1 MRETDLHPAGRTS
14 VYPRCFRPSAVD
26 TIRVPAAA
34 LQLRKPNE
42 NVHHPVR
49 TFPADTS
56 AMARPCVPSA
66 KNHLRRVSIP
76 GILAEVVRLRWEE
89 FRYPA
94 FSPFGL
100 EMICFDLRRR
110 VPHDVSVFIAQEPPE
125 VQAAVDRVLVR
136 QYREGP
142 ERNGILVQAAC
153 CEIVA
158 DARTAPIG
166 SFVCARHHVRYSDI
180 LAPCI
185 EERWR
190 ELGYAKFSDY
200 VTGLIRYD
208 LMLLGPHKYFSGDD
222 TDPHYLAKLDHQ
234 TAATFHSL
242 EPKDPIF
249 LARLIEQRA
258 GQPLTEEARRAR
270 MRDLAKSLIA
280 RALEADRRAKQH

>member
-1 MRETDLHPAGRTS
+1 
-14 VYPRCFRPSAVD
+14 
-26 TIRVPAAA
+26 
-34 LQLRKPNE
+34 
-42 NVHHPVR
+42 
-49 TFPADTS
+49 
-56 AMARPCVPSA
+56 MARPCVPSA

-76 GILAEVVRLRWEE
+76 GILAEIVRLRWEE

-94 FSPFGL
+94 FSPFCL
-100 EMICFDLRRR
+100 EMICFDLRKR
-110 VPHDVSVFIAQEPPE
+110 VPHDVTLYLAQEPAE
-125 VQAAVDRVLVR
+125 VQDAVDRELRR
-136 QYREGP
+136 QYRPGP

-153 CEIVA
+153 CNLA
-158 DARTAPIG
+158 ANARPAPIG
-166 SFVCARHHVRYSDI
+166 SFICERHHVRYSEI

-190 ELGYAKFSDY
+190 ELGYAKFSSY
-200 VTGLIRYD
+200 VTALIRYD
-208 LMLLGPHKYFSGDD
+208 LMLLGPHKYYSGDD
-222 TDPHYLAKLDHQ
+222 TDSHYLAKLDHQ

-280 RALEADRRAKQH
+280 RALEADRRVKQR